1 MLVKFGAYMHTL
13 WFLLFINIEL
23 RLSGKLQ
30 ECLTEVLNLRALRP
44 KNAYTLDT
52 FWLGHIAMQVQF
64 LHNASES
71 EENVVV
77 NQF

>member
-1 MLVKFGAYMHTL
+1 MLNLKA
-13 WFLLFINIEL
+13 L
-23 RLSGKLQ
+23 RL
-30 ECLTEVLNLRALRP
+30 

-52 FWLGHIAMQVQF
+52 FWLGHIAMQAQF
-64 LHNASES
+64 LHNASVS

>member
-1 MLVKFGAYMHTL
+1 MLNLKA
-13 WFLLFINIEL
+13 L
-23 RLSGKLQ
+23 RL
-30 ECLTEVLNLRALRP
+30 

-52 FWLGHIAMQVQF
+52 FWLGHIAMQAQF
-64 LHNASES
+64 LHNASEL